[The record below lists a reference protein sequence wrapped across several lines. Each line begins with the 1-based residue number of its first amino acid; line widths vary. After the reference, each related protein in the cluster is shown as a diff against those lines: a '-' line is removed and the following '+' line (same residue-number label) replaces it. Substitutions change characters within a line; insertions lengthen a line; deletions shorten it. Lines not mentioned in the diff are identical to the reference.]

1 LCRSVY
7 VRGIVSAGY
16 LKFFSLDRS
25 KTWFPEWRAIV
36 DRTSRALAD
45 PHKAAELIRQASV
58 WRFEA
63 LVAGLFF
70 VLLIVLGSAMQW
82 WQLIRRTKRAE
93 LHESEFVPVGN
104 TQRMSEE
111 RSSYRP
117 LRIRGMAH
125 CC

>member
-1 LCRSVY
+1 
-7 VRGIVSAGY
+7 VRGHVSAGY
-16 LKFFSLDRS
+16 LKFFSIDRKLGFLS
-25 KTWFPEWRAIV
+25 GAQSLTEQAGP
-36 DRTSRALAD
+36 LAD

-58 WRFEA
+58 WRFDA

-70 VLLIVLGSAMQW
+70 VLLIVLDSAMQW

-104 TQRMSEE
+104 TQRMSQE